1 MAKSLMTEFGK
12 IKKLGWNPRKI
23 SNVAFTQLCESLQR
37 DKEFLCARGIV
48 IDENNEILGGN
59 QRYTAFQQ
67 IHEEL
72 QGEKVTDPDWAEIQ
86 AGRIPKGWV
95 VKVVKPEGVS
105 DAEWEAK
112 KKRFNLWDNS
122 PEGISGT
129 FDYGIMQEQ
138 FGINIMAEA
147 GIDLSNVE
155 GAAGMDDFNKTKEEE
170 AETGVFGED
179 GEANKDFEDYKKAKQ
194 ESKEQLE
201 DATDVAYFCVFTF
214 QSYEQKMDFL
224 KKAGLESRYGLYAN
238 GKDLAAKMGIELIPD
253 PSDHV
258 FGIRKPEGRLQALAM
273 PLPDDSTLEVKKVGA
288 AAKKEKGKKKG
299 AKAEEEAKDG
309 E

>member
-1 MAKSLMTEFGK
+1 MAKSLQTEFGK

-23 SNVAFTQLCESLQR
+23 STVAFTQLCESLLR

-59 QRYTAFQQ
+59 QRYSAFQR

-95 VKVVKPEGVS
+95 VKVVKTEGMS
-105 DAEWEAK
+105 DEEWMEK
-112 KKRFNLWDNS
+112 KQRFNLWDNS

-129 FDYGIMQEQ
+129 FDYGIMQEK

-147 GIDLSNVE
+147 GIDLANVE
-155 GAAGMDDFNKTKEEE
+155 QAEGMEDFMQTAEEQ
-170 AETGVFGED
+170 AEGGEYGED
-179 GEANKDFEDYKKAKQ
+179 SEANGDFEDYKKAK
-194 ESKEQLE
+194 EDAKEKME
-201 DATDVAYFCVFTF
+201 DATDVAYHVVFVF

-224 KKAGLESRYGLYAN
+224 AKAEIESRYGLFAN
-238 GKDLAAKMGIELIPD
+238 GKDLAEKMGIELIPD
-253 PSDHV
+253 PSEHV
-258 FGIRKPEGRLQALAM
+258 FSIRKPEKRLKEMAM
-273 PLPDDSTLEVKKVGA
+273 PVPTKKDK
-288 AAKKEKGKKKG
+288 KKE
-299 AKAEEEAKDG
+299 
-309 E
+309 